1 MASLDHLRES
11 ARANPA
17 HIERTAIAAVALAVM
32 LGLGVM
38 AHRRLQPIQK
48 QAAAL
53 RSANE
58 TVARFRRAYR
68 APTSAE
74 SARWEA
80 GTESLGLSVDRG
92 SRLPL
97 AQTIARLGETAG
109 LRDVRVRFST
119 VDSLY
124 VPARAAGGNAG
135 ISPAE
140 YTVVVDCRGS
150 FAALL
155 DLVNGLPSSVSV
167 VLLTSGAARETES
180 SLRGNGDTHYH
191 ITLAVY
197 EAANV
202 SQAN

>member
-17 HIERTAIAAVALAVM
+17 HIERTAIAVVALAVM
-32 LGLGVM
+32 LGLGIM

-48 QAAAL
+48 QAAVL

-58 TVARFRRAYR
+58 TVARFRRSYR
-68 APTSAE
+68 APTPAE
-74 SARWEA
+74 SGRWEA
-80 GTESLGLSVDRG
+80 GAETLGLSVDRG

-109 LRDVRVRFST
+109 LREVRVRFST
-119 VDSLY
+119 LDSLY
-124 VPARAAGGNAG
+124 VPTRTVGASAG
-135 ISPAE
+135 ISPAD
-140 YTVVVDCRGS
+140 YSVVVDCRGS
-150 FAALL
+150 FGALL

-167 VLLTSGAARETES
+167 VLLTSGAAREAA
-180 SLRGNGDTHYH
+180 RPQRDNGDAHYH

-197 EAANV
+197 EAANA

>member
-1 MASLDHLRES
+1 MASLDHLRER
-11 ARANPA
+11 ARTNPA
-17 HIERTAIAAVALAVM
+17 HIERTAIAVVALIVM
-32 LGLGVM
+32 LGLGIM

-58 TVARFRRAYR
+58 TVARFRRSYR
-68 APTSAE
+68 APSAAE
-74 SARWEA
+74 AARWEA
-80 GTESLGLSVDRG
+80 GAESLGLGVDRG

-97 AQTIARLGETAG
+97 AQAIARMGETAG

-119 VDSLY
+119 LDSLY
-124 VPARAAGGNAG
+124 VPTRMAGGSAG
-135 ISPAE
+135 ISPAD

-150 FAALL
+150 FGALL
-155 DLVNGLPSSVSV
+155 ELVNGLPSSVSV
-167 VLLTSGAARETES
+167 VLLTSGAARGES
-180 SLRGNGDTHYH
+180 STARGIGDAHYH
-191 ITLAVY
+191 VTLVVY

>member
-17 HIERTAIAAVALAVM
+17 HIERTAVAVVALIVM

-48 QAAAL
+48 QAASL

-58 TVARFRRAYR
+58 TVARFRRSYR
-68 APTSAE
+68 APSTAE

-80 GTESLGLSVDRG
+80 GAESLGLSVDRG

-97 AQTIARLGETAG
+97 VQAIARLGETAG

-119 VDSLY
+119 LDSLY
-124 VPARAAGGNAG
+124 VPPRASGGSAG
-135 ISPAE
+135 ISPAD

-167 VLLTSGAARETES
+167 VLLTSGMGREAALSPRA
-180 SLRGNGDTHYH
+180 NGDAHYH

-197 EAANV
+197 EAANA

>member
-1 MASLDHLRES
+1 MASLDHLRET

-17 HIERTAIAAVALAVM
+17 HIERTAIAVVALVVM
-32 LGLGVM
+32 LGLGIM

-58 TVARFRRAYR
+58 TVAHFRRSYR
-68 APTSAE
+68 APTPTE
-74 SARWEA
+74 TARWGA
-80 GTESLGLSVDRG
+80 GDESLGLSVDRG

-97 AQTIARLGETAG
+97 AQAIARLGETAG

-119 VDSLY
+119 LDSLY
-124 VPARAAGGNAG
+124 VPTRTAGGSAG

-150 FAALL
+150 FDALL
-155 DLVNGLPSSVSV
+155 ELVNGLPSSVSV
-167 VLLTSGAARETES
+167 VLLTSGASRDAES
-180 SLRGNGDTHYH
+180 SSPRNGDAHYH

-197 EAANV
+197 EAAHA